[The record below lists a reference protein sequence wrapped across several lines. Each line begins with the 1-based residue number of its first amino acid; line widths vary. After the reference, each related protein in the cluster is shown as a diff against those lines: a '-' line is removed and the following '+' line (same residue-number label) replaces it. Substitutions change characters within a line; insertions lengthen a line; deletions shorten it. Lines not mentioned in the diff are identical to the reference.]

1 MPEDAMVNQT
11 ATWWAILIDWCAA
24 DDLKCFAGMAGEER
38 PSGEG
43 DDKKRYP
50 VGFRFTPTLRELVE
64 FYLLP
69 RLLDQPTVPNNAII
83 EADAYECD
91 PEMLTIPSAAALKY
105 EPQKYEERGVDDNWF
120 FLSPRSRRYPGGDRP
135 TRRTAD
141 NRGRW
146 KPSTGQ
152 SKPGKNAAAGHSK
165 GRKGL
170 GKNLSVG
177 AVDFTENTL
186 AYYLGEPKDETKTN
200 TSSTPALDKDVPSSS
215 QSGPA
220 PPESAGEASVTPTS
234 SSKREGKRPALEQ
247 PSEHSSAPNKRAGS
261 KQMTMPPGQPVPTQ
275 TNGGG
280 MRAPPPVGVV
290 GAAGGH
296 YHGVPGLP
304 SVMQWPPAM
313 YNSMQGP
320 MYMHN
325 RMAPVQGPP
334 VLQLHPP
341 HRAAATASRG
351 PRGSTMV
358 MHPPNQV
365 LAGQPVRSPSFPQP
379 PQEQQ
384 LVPIRTPEEK
394 RQQQNTQPA
403 WFDDEGANHPAS
415 AATRRRRWRLTSD
428 NAPNTNQQGPKV
440 TGLARDAP
448 PALRWA
454 SPSCFRRNVS
464 RREGPGS
471 REGMATQA
479 TASRKRQRPHGGGSR
494 ARLADADDGAPAAAG
509 RRIARG
515 CLDVPREHLR
525 RPRRG
530 TRKERFGFLSLSRDT
545 GAFFAWP
552 VESPDAMGRNQGT
565 RDENFAVKV
574 QCPTVTSSPRRLYVG
589 PNSFS
594 PKTSSPSLAENGA
607 LHKGS
612 PGRLS
617 FVIDDEPAGHRTP
630 GRCAVAAELRAF
642 QEKKTCT
649 RTKMRSQPR

>member
-1 MPEDAMVNQT
+1 
-11 ATWWAILIDWCAA
+11 
-24 DDLKCFAGMAGEER
+24 MAGEER

-91 PEMLTIPSAAALKY
+91 PEMLTK
-105 EPQKYEERGVDDNWF
+105 KYEERGVDDNWF

-186 AYYLGEPKDETKTN
+186 AYYLGEPKDETKTKWLTQEITVPEPEKEKDPDEKPRDHMLLN
-200 TSSTPALDKDVPSSS
+200 KYVMCKIYKSPLKKWKEREAADKAGCSTSSTPALDKDVPSSS

-320 MYMHN
+320 VQLQRPPQMYMHN

-384 LVPIRTPEEK
+384 L
-394 RQQQNTQPA
+394 
-403 WFDDEGANHPAS
+403 
-415 AATRRRRWRLTSD
+415 
-428 NAPNTNQQGPKV
+428 
-440 TGLARDAP
+440 
-448 PALRWA
+448 
-454 SPSCFRRNVS
+454 
-464 RREGPGS
+464 
-471 REGMATQA
+471 M
-479 TASRKRQRPHGGGSR
+479 
-494 ARLADADDGAPAAAG
+494 
-509 RRIARG
+509 
-515 CLDVPREHLR
+515 
-525 RPRRG
+525 
-530 TRKERFGFLSLSRDT
+530 
-545 GAFFAWP
+545 
-552 VESPDAMGRNQGT
+552 
-565 RDENFAVKV
+565 
-574 QCPTVTSSPRRLYVG
+574 
-589 PNSFS
+589 
-594 PKTSSPSLAENGA
+594 
-607 LHKGS
+607 
-612 PGRLS
+612 
-617 FVIDDEPAGHRTP
+617 
-630 GRCAVAAELRAF
+630 
-642 QEKKTCT
+642 
-649 RTKMRSQPR
+649 